1 MWDERYS
8 SPEFVY
14 GKEPNDFLVE
24 SRPRLPPGRVLCLAE
39 GEGRNAVWLAQQGF
53 EVTAI
58 DASAAG
64 LSKARQLAA
73 ERSVDVELVHADL
86 VHYQIEREAWDGVV
100 SIFCHLPPPLRA
112 RVHAQV
118 VEGLR
123 PGGVLLLEA
132 YTPRQLQLG
141 TGGPP
146 VAELTMDLESL
157 HRELPGLDLVH
168 AVETERDVHE
178 GRYHFG
184 RGAVVQIIG
193 LKPRSGRPA

>member
-8 SPEFVY
+8 SSEYAY
-14 GKEPNDFLVE
+14 GTEPNDFLVAAH
-24 SRPRLPPGRVLCLAE
+24 RKLPPGKVLCLAE

-53 EVTAI
+53 SVTAV
-58 DASAAG
+58 DAAG
-64 LSKARQLAA
+64 AGLEKARRLAA
-73 ERSVDVELVHADL
+73 ERSVSITTIHADL
-86 VHYQIEREAWDGVV
+86 AHYRIEPGAWDGVV

-112 RVHAQV
+112 QVHRQV

-132 YTPRQLQLG
+132 YTPRQLQFA

-146 VAELTMDLESL
+146 VADLTMELETL
-157 HRELPGLDLVH
+157 RRELAGLDLVR
-168 AVETERDVHE
+168 AEELEREVHE

-193 LKPRSGRPA
+193 VKP